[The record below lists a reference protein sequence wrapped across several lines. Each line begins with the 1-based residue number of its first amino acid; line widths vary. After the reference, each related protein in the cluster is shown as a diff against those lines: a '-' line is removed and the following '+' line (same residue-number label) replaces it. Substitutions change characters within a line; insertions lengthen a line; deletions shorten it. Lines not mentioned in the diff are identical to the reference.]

1 VFSQGWP
8 SHDMPRL
15 QQQKGLNPRIPQK
28 TFSPKLFVVPK
39 NFLGIKNC
47 FKRLLWV
54 KKFLGNFLLFRGY
67 VWHQYLHPV

>member
-1 VFSQGWP
+1 MAEAAAGDGP
-8 SHDMPRL
+8 
-15 QQQKGLNPRIPQK
+15 NPRIPQK
-28 TFSPKLFVVPK
+28 TFSPKLFVVLK
-39 NFLGIKNC
+39 NFLGIKNA